1 MVSSKLK
8 EKFEGWVTSGV
19 RPLVSLGITPN
30 ALTII
35 GLVASFISA
44 LCYISWRTNR
54 IFLPLAGAL
63 ILLSGLI
70 DAIDGV
76 LARSSGRVSV
86 FGGFLDSVSDRY
98 SDAVVLS
105 AIVYAGLC
113 HPAWGL
119 AAIVGS
125 LMVSYT
131 RARAEAAGVK
141 MAAVGFAERAERM
154 VFLALISMAA
164 YYNLQILFWGV
175 VVLAVVAQFTVLQR
189 AAHFYKESRKL

>member
-131 RARAEAAGVK
+131 RARAEAADVK

-164 YYNLQILFWGV
+164 YYNLQILYWGI